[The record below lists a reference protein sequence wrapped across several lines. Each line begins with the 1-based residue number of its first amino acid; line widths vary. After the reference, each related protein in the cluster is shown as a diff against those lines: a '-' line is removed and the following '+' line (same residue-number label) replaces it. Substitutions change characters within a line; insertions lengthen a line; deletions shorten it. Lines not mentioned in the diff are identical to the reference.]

1 MRNLHA
7 YQFGCA
13 RRIRDFVPSAV
24 NVVFVFDLEKDV
36 FLFARVNG
44 RTVLRIQPFV
54 MVLGVTL
61 SDRAVCIVA
70 VGVIRK
76 DLK

>member
-1 MRNLHA
+1 MRNLYA
-7 YQFGCA
+7 YEFCRA
-13 RRIRDFVPSAV
+13 SWIRDFVPSAV

-36 FLFARVNG
+36 FLFSRVNG

-61 SDRAVCIVA
+61 SDRAVGVVA
-70 VGVIRK
+70 VGIVCK